1 MSKALRMFALTT
13 ILLCWFTAI
22 GGASAFRVGD
32 QGSDVAEIQGQ
43 LASLGYD
50 VAADGDFGPATA
62 EAVKAF
68 QVARGLD
75 ADGLVGPSTY
85 TALLGKAM
93 PEVSRGTSS
102 IGRRVVADSMQYL
115 GVPYV
120 FGGTTPS
127 GFDCSGYVRYVFAN
141 AGIYLPRTADA
152 QYECGY
158 AVSTAELVPGDLV
171 FFSTYEA
178 GPSHVGI
185 YLGDGNFINA
195 ASSSGVSI
203 ASLYSSYWGSCYI
216 GARRVM

>member
-1 MSKALRMFALTT
+1 MVAA
-13 ILLCWFTAI
+13 
-22 GGASAFRVGD
+22 ASAFRVGD

-68 QVARGLD
+68 QAAQGLD

-85 TALLGKAM
+85 TALLGKEM
-93 PEVSRGTSS
+93 PEVSRGSNYIS
-102 IGRRVVADSMQYL
+102 RRVVADSMRYI

-127 GFDCSGYVRYVFAN
+127 GFDCSGYVRYVFAQ
-141 AGIYLPRTADA
+141 AGIYLPRMADE

-158 AVSTAELVPGDLV
+158 PVSTDELVAGDLV
-171 FFSTYEA
+171 FFSTYDYGA
-178 GPSHVGI
+178 SHVGI
-185 YLGDGNFINA
+185 YLGDGSFINA
-195 ASSSGVSI
+195 SSSRGVVI
-203 ASLYSSYWGSCYI
+203 DSLYSSYWGSCYI

>member
-1 MSKALRMFALTT
+1 MSKAFRIMTLSV
-13 ILLCWFTAI
+13 ILMCWFAMVAA
-22 GGASAFRVGD
+22 ASAFRVGD

-68 QVARGLD
+68 QAAQGLD

-85 TALLGKAM
+85 TALLGKEM
-93 PEVSRGTSS
+93 PEVSRGSNYIS
-102 IGRRVVADSMQYL
+102 RRVVADSMRYI

-127 GFDCSGYVRYVFAN
+127 GFDCSGYVRYVFAQ
-141 AGIYLPRTADA
+141 AGIYLPRMADE

-158 AVSTAELVPGDLV
+158 PVSTDELVAGDLV
-171 FFSTYEA
+171 FFSTYDYGA
-178 GPSHVGI
+178 SHVGI
-185 YLGDGNFINA
+185 YLGDGSFINA
-195 ASSSGVSI
+195 SSSRGVVI
-203 ASLYSSYWGSCYI
+203 DSLYSSYWGSCYI

>member
-1 MSKALRMFALTT
+1 MTLSV
-13 ILLCWFTAI
+13 ILMCWFAMVAA
-22 GGASAFRVGD
+22 ASAFRVGD

-68 QVARGLD
+68 QAAQGLD

-85 TALLGKAM
+85 TALLGKEM
-93 PEVSRGTSS
+93 PEVSRGSNYIS
-102 IGRRVVADSMQYL
+102 RRVVADSMRYI

-127 GFDCSGYVRYVFAN
+127 GFDCSGYVRYVFAQ
-141 AGIYLPRTADA
+141 AGIYLPRMADE

-158 AVSTAELVPGDLV
+158 PVSTDELVAGDLV
-171 FFSTYEA
+171 FFSTYDYGA
-178 GPSHVGI
+178 SHVGI
-185 YLGDGNFINA
+185 YLGDGSFINA
-195 ASSSGVSI
+195 SSSRGVVI
-203 ASLYSSYWGSCYI
+203 DSLYSSYWGSCYI

>member
-1 MSKALRMFALTT
+1 MSKALRVITLST
-13 ILLCWFTAI
+13 ILLVWLTAI
-22 GGASAFRVGD
+22 CGASAFRMGD

-93 PEVSRGTSS
+93 PEVSRGSNA
-102 IGRRVVADSMQYL
+102 IGRRVVASSMQYL

-158 AVSTAELVPGDLV
+158 AVSTSKLVPGDLV

-195 ASSSGVSI
+195 SSSQGVSI